1 MVEAEITSL
10 KAKAAEDAG
19 LAEVRVLE
27 QRLEAEATGEEKMGQ
42 ARAAAREAQARAEAN
57 GLVEKLKAYDVMSS
71 DAREFEQFRMNLELL
86 EKETMAGIEMQRV
99 SVQENGRVMAEA
111 LKGAKF
117 ELIGGDGGIF
127 DTFSKGLGIGK
138 GVQGV
143 MEKAPALQAVMAGL
157 AGSAIHRATAKE
169 AVQ

>member
-1 MVEAEITSL
+1 
-10 KAKAAEDAG
+10 
-19 LAEVRVLE
+19 
-27 QRLEAEATGEEKMGQ
+27 
-42 ARAAAREAQARAEAN
+42 
-57 GLVEKLKAYDVMSS
+57 MSA

-86 EKETMAGIEMQRV
+86 EKETLASIDMQRV
-99 SVQENGRVMAEA
+99 AVQENGRVMAEA

-143 MEKAPALQAVMAGL
+143 MDKAPALQTLMAGL
-157 AGSAIHRATAKE
+157 AGNAMSRASAKDH
-169 AVQ
+169 QQ